1 MDRETDF
8 LMHAHSMTDREG
20 QGLISEEYIEEELQ
34 LSRVLLMLPG
44 DVHPSRAYKLGTHQ
58 HIALVAGGTYAAGVL
73 SRPFISGL
81 VALLAGYGELLL

>member
-1 MDRETDF
+1 
-8 LMHAHSMTDREG
+8 
-20 QGLISEEYIEEELQ
+20 
-34 LSRVLLMLPG
+34 MLAG